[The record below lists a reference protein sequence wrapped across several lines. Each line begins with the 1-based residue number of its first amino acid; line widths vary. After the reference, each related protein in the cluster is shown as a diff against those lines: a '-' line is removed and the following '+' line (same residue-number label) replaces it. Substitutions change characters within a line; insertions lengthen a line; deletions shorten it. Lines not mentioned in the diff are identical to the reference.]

1 MHLHQAPNIESA
13 SVEATSKATLEKAP
27 KWRKYV
33 WIIALLPLIQAITS
47 WDLDGELTA
56 MQYAV
61 RHLSI
66 PAIAGEL
73 LIIAIAMNSGG
84 SIRTLWRPIPSIV
97 KLIVVSWFTFA
108 MAASLLN
115 ADNRLDSIFSLSR
128 FIVHGLFFA
137 AIVHLIRNAA
147 LFSENYWLKII
158 AIGIAGYVALLS
170 IFALIVPDPVNFEWA
185 LRMPSATNI
194 RQIANIIA
202 IPAAAPIALLLFGNR
217 IPKYPS
223 AIIVFALVAFIA
235 WSGSR
240 TALFA
245 ILVSTIAAL
254 IFVRSMPNIRALASL
269 IGSFAAGLGFSML
282 LPAPSPMF
290 GLLRMFN
297 KFQDTDNISSGRV
310 QFWFDTF
317 AEVSKNPWL
326 GYGSG
331 RFRDNMNELYG
342 ISFNHPHN
350 FMLQFSYDWGGF
362 GAVSAFA
369 LIALLMTTIWKR
381 APAHPLAGFAAAAGC
396 FTLLAIAMVD
406 GAFFYP
412 LTIIAAICLAAP
424 IVANWQM
431 SERASGST

>member
-1 MHLHQAPNIESA
+1 MHKASHIEAA
-13 SVEATSKATLEKAP
+13 SKVTLEKAP
-27 KWRKYV
+27 KWRRYV
-33 WIIALLPLIQAITS
+33 WIIALLPLLQAIIS

-84 SIRTLWRPIPSIV
+84 SIRKLWRPIPLTV
-97 KLIVVSWFTFA
+97 KLIAVSWFIFA

-115 ADNRLDSIFSLSR
+115 ADNRLDSVFSLSR
-128 FIVHGLFFA
+128 FFVHGLFFA
-137 AIVHLIRNAA
+137 AIVHLIKNAA
-147 LFSENYWLKII
+147 SFSESYWLKII
-158 AIGIAGYVALLS
+158 AISIAGYVALLS
-170 IFALIVPDPVNFEWA
+170 IFALVVPDPANFEWA

-217 IPKYPS
+217 IPKYQS
-223 AIIVFALVAFIA
+223 ATIVFALVAFIA

-245 ILVSTIAAL
+245 ILVSTVAAL
-254 IFVRSMPNIRALASL
+254 IFVRTMPQMRALASL
-269 IGSFAAGLGFSML
+269 VGSFAAGLGFSML
-282 LPAPSPMF
+282 FPAPSPMF
-290 GLLRMFN
+290 GLLRMFD

-331 RFRDNMNELYG
+331 RFRANMNELYG

-350 FMLQFSYDWGGF
+350 FILQFSYDWGVF
-362 GAVSAFA
+362 GAAAAIA
-369 LIALLMTTIWKR
+369 LIALLMTIIWKR
-381 APAHPLAGFAAAAGC
+381 APADPLSGFAAAAGC
-396 FTLLAIAMVD
+396 LTLLSIAMVD

-424 IVANWQM
+424 IVASWQTPE
-431 SERASGST
+431 SASNSL

>member
-1 MHLHQAPNIESA
+1 
-13 SVEATSKATLEKAP
+13 
-27 KWRKYV
+27 
-33 WIIALLPLIQAITS
+33 
-47 WDLDGELTA
+47 
-56 MQYAV
+56 
-61 RHLSI
+61 
-66 PAIAGEL
+66 
-73 LIIAIAMNSGG
+73 
-84 SIRTLWRPIPSIV
+84 
-97 KLIVVSWFTFA
+97 
-108 MAASLLN
+108 MAASLIN
-115 ADNRLDSIFSLSR
+115 ADNRLDSVFSLSR

-137 AIVHLIRNAA
+137 AIVHLIRNANS
-147 LFSENYWLKII
+147 FSDSYWLKII
-158 AIGIAGYVALLS
+158 AIGITGYVALLS
-170 IFALIVPDPVNFEWA
+170 IFALVVPDPENFEWA

-217 IPKYPS
+217 IPKYQS
-223 AIIVFALVAFIA
+223 ATIVFALTAFIA

-245 ILVSTIAAL
+245 ILVSTVAAL
-254 IFVRSMPNIRALASL
+254 IFVRTMPNIRALASL

-331 RFRDNMNELYG
+331 RFRANMNELYG

-350 FMLQFSYDWGGF
+350 FILQFSYDWGVF

-369 LIALLMTTIWKR
+369 LIALLMTIIWKR
-381 APAHPLAGFAAAAGC
+381 APAHPLSGFAAAAGC
-396 FTLLAIAMVD
+396 LTLLAIAMVD

-412 LTIIAAICLAAP
+412 LTIIAAICLTAP
-424 IVANWQM
+424 IVASWQM
-431 SERASGST
+431 PESASNSL